1 MADKDEYAKVLDF
14 LEHGKSDDR
23 DERVAQVIGTENYTL
38 LELVMREDERP
49 KGGEEVYIGDGDR
62 EKVEFIKQR
71 ISYDDLTGS
80 AQSEIKYVLD
90 ALLSENEDEFVEF
103 FNEATPVTPRRHAF
117 ELLPGIGSKHMQEL
131 IDEREEGDFESLQD
145 VKERAPSIPDP
156 KEAIRER
163 IVQEMKGE
171 TKHKLFTS

>member
-1 MADKDEYAKVLDF
+1 MADKDEYAKILDF
-14 LEHGKSDDR
+14 LEHGKSNDR

-38 LELVMREDERP
+38 LELVMREGERP

-131 IDEREEGDFESLQD
+131 INEREEGDFKSLED
-145 VKERAPSIPDP
+145 VKERVPSIPDP

-171 TKHKLFTS
+171 TKHKLFTP